1 MAAAFSLAADDVAR
15 RNCGCCGLFGNLGLG
30 VCTSEFNLRQDSHGR
45 SFPFLTIPGHVEGDA
60 FLDGR
65 MILADFLGISLS
77 ICLGAYGDGA
87 DVAVARL
94 RHFTDSKRVGKQLH
108 RRRFMTA
115 AFSVAADDVAR
126 RNCGFYGLLRLVV
139 LADQPPLCA
148 VERVSGAEAEAVV
161 RLSKDTQTVVERIA
175 EAVGRDRFK
184 VHAVFG
190 HVNVAAALGLAH
202 VLGGNNDLLGQFDQL
217 LHGLRQFLHLLRVG
231 KNLHIIVAPVIGCY
245 VFVENNA
252 QFLIQSVFVIKA
264 LLREITENLGQQVI
278 LGVDACAGEHGI
290 IVGDRGEGGG
300 IEECEQLTDV
310 LAGLRLA
317 ARLGNGQRAILVP
330 RQLQQFADVVEES
343 VPLHRLPAG
352 KIAV

>member
-1 MAAAFSLAADDVAR
+1 MSVAADDVAR
-15 RNCGCCGLFGNLGLG
+15 RNCGCYGLFGNLGLG
-30 VCTSEFNLRQDSHGR
+30 VFTSEFNHRQFSHGR
-45 SFPFLTIPGHVEGDA
+45 SFPFLTIIIPGHVEGDVCLNSGM
-60 FLDGR
+60 LDIGR
-65 MILADFLGISLS
+65 VSLS

-94 RHFTDSKRVGKQLH
+94 RHLTDFDRVGELIH
-108 RRRFMTA
+108 MLRIMLFLGA
-115 AFSVAADDVAR
+115 ANDILLGKYSF
-126 RNCGFYGLLRLVV
+126 CGLFGLVV
-139 LADQPPLCA
+139 LANQPPLCA

>member
-1 MAAAFSLAADDVAR
+1 MSVAADDVAR
-15 RNCGCCGLFGNLGLG
+15 RNCGCYGLFGNLGLG
-30 VCTSEFNLRQDSHGR
+30 VFTSEFNHRQFSHGR
-45 SFPFLTIPGHVEGDA
+45 SFPCLTIPGHVEGDVCLNSGM
-60 FLDGR
+60 LDIGR
-65 MILADFLGISLS
+65 VSLS

-87 DVAVARL
+87 DVAVAIL
-94 RHFTDSKRVGKQLH
+94 RHLTDFDRVPNQIH
-108 RRRFMTA
+108 RLSSM
-115 AFSVAADDVAR
+115 SVAADDVAR
-126 RNCGFYGLLRLVV
+126 RNCGCYGLLGLVV

-161 RLSKDTQTVVERIA
+161 RLSKDAQTVVERIA

-190 HVNVAAALGLAH
+190 HVNVAAALGHAH

-231 KNLHIIVAPVIGCY
+231 KNLHIIVPNVVAPVIGCY
-245 VFVENNA
+245 VFVENSA
-252 QFLIQSVFVIKA
+252 QVLIQSVFVIKA

-310 LAGLRLA
+310 LAGLCLA